1 MLAFAILAFVGISP
15 TSPLLGEA
23 GNSLRMETQMVQGS
37 ATWEAAP
44 TAPPPTAL
52 IPPASIEGGDVEPTY
67 SGCGGGT
74 SPSIN
79 AAYEQ
84 EVVERVNTIR
94 ASNNLPPLKRITP
107 LDNAARYHA
116 TDMGQDNYFDH
127 DTYDRNGGSLVY
139 ACEWYARITSYY
151 SSWRSLAEN
160 IAAGYATPESVMN
173 AWMNSSGHRSNIL
186 SSTVWEIGVGYFAG
200 SGNYSRYWVQD
211 FGRRNGV
218 YPLVINREAATTDL
232 RDVSLY
238 IYGDWQEMRLRN
250 EDGPW
255 TVWQPFQ
262 STVNWTLHWTRGE
275 RTVWAEMR
283 SGSQIA
289 ASSDTIYLATGSPV
303 LGDLP
308 DTLWFTYSM
317 VDERLS
323 PDAHKVTPQNTGSD
337 DILTWAVSADGDW
350 FAVDPL
356 NGATQDSFWITPTT
370 FDKHKVATYTGTTTV
385 TIVEPSETENS
396 PQQIDLI
403 LTVMD
408 EPFRTIHLPLIVN
421 RSIPAN

>member
-1 MLAFAILAFVGISP
+1 
-15 TSPLLGEA
+15 
-23 GNSLRMETQMVQGS
+23 MVQDS
-37 ATWEAAP
+37 STSEAER
-44 TAPPPTAL
+44 TDPPPTAL
-52 IPPASIEGGDVEPTY
+52 IPPASIESGDVQPTY

-74 SPSIN
+74 SPAIN

-94 ASNNLPPLKRITP
+94 AANNLPPLKRVTS
-107 LDNAARYHA
+107 LDGVARYHA

-127 DTYDRNGGSLVY
+127 DSYDRSGGNLVY
-139 ACEWYARITSYY
+139 VCEWSARITSYY
-151 SSWRSLAEN
+151 SNWRSLAEN

-173 AWMNSSGHRSNIL
+173 GWMNSSGHRANIL
-186 SSTVWEIGVGYFAG
+186 RSTVWEIGVGYFAG
-200 SGNYSRYWVQD
+200 SGNYYRYWVQD

-218 YPLVINREAATTDL
+218 YPLVINREAATTDS

-250 EDGPW
+250 EYGPW
-255 TVWQPFQ
+255 TDWQPFE
-262 STVNWTLHWTRGE
+262 STVNWTLQWVRGE

-283 SGSQIA
+283 SGSQTA
-289 ASSDTIYLATGSPV
+289 ASSDTIYLTTGVPV

-323 PDAHKVTPQNTGSD
+323 PDTHKVTPQNVGSD

-350 FAVDPL
+350 FAVNPL
-356 NGATQDSFWITPTT
+356 NGATPDSFWITPTM
-370 FDKHKVATYTGTTTV
+370 FDTDKVATYTGTSTV
-385 TIVEPSETENS
+385 TIVEPSETENW

-403 LTVMD
+403 LRVMD

-421 RSIPAN
+421 RSTPAN